1 MNFYNPYIYS
11 MPETSTNF
19 FSKIS
24 FSKILNGTSKTLN
37 VINQAIPIV
46 KQISPIINNA
56 KTMFKVLNEFKKNDN
71 DSNNDNIIT
80 SNSNENTNG
89 RKINNTNLPTFFI

>member
-19 FSKIS
+19 FSKLS

-56 KTMFKVLNEFKKNDN
+56 KTMFKVLNEFKKND
-71 DSNNDNIIT
+71 DEKIISNNDN
-80 SNSNENTNG
+80 NLKEV
-89 RKINNTNLPTFFI
+89 KNNNVPTFFI

>member
-19 FSKIS
+19 FSKLS

-56 KTMFKVLNEFKKNDN
+56 KTMFKVLNEFKKND
-71 DSNNDNIIT
+71 DNNNIIT
-80 SNSNENTNG
+80 KNDIDSTDE
-89 RKINNTNLPTFFI
+89 KKDINTNLPTFFI

>member
-1 MNFYNPYIYS
+1 

-19 FSKIS
+19 FSKLS

-56 KTMFKVLNEFKKNDN
+56 KTMFKVLNEFKKND
-71 DSNNDNIIT
+71 DNNNIIT
-80 SNSNENTNG
+80 KNDIDSTDE
-89 RKINNTNLPTFFI
+89 KKDINTNLPTFFI

>member
-19 FSKIS
+19 FSKLS

-56 KTMFKVLNEFKKNDN
+56 KTMFKVLNEFKKND
-71 DSNNDNIIT
+71 DEKIISNNDN
-80 SNSNENTNG
+80 NLKEV
-89 RKINNTNLPTFFI
+89 KNNNLPTFFI

>member
-19 FSKIS
+19 FSKLS
-24 FSKILNGTSKTLN
+24 FTKILNGTSKTLN

-56 KTMFKVLNEFKKNDN
+56 KTMFKVINEFKKND
-71 DSNNDNIIT
+71 DENII
-80 SNSNENTNG
+80 SNTDIKKTDE
-89 RKINNTNLPTFFI
+89 RKEINTNLPTFFI